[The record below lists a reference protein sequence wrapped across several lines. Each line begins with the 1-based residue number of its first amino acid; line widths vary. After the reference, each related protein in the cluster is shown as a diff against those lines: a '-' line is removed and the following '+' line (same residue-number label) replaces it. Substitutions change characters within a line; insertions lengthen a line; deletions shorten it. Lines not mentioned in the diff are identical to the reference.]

1 MASGKP
7 VLDISNLHAGIDDT
21 PILRGIE
28 LEIPAGEIHAI
39 MGRNGSGKTTTANII
54 MGHPDFEV
62 TDGGVQLDGEDL
74 LEMEPWERARAG
86 VFLSFQYPQAVPGLQ
101 VGNFLRKSV
110 AAIRGEDEAKG
121 PEFRKKTERCYDR
134 T

>member
-1 MASGKP
+1 MAADKP
-7 VLDISNLHAGIDDT
+7 VLGISNLHAGIDDT

-62 TDGGVQLDGEDL
+62 TDGGVQLDGENL
-74 LEMEPWERARAG
+74 LDMEPWERARAG
-86 VFLSFQYPQAVPGLQ
+86 VFLSFQSPQAVPGLQ

-121 PEFRKKTERCYDR
+121 EIGRAHV
-134 T
+134 

>member
-86 VFLSFQYPQAVPGLQ
+86 VFLSFQYPQAVPGFIFTS
-101 VGNFLRKSV
+101 NRS
-110 AAIRGEDEAKG
+110 D
-121 PEFRKKTERCYDR
+121 
-134 T
+134 